1 MKVFVPH
8 RLEAEHPLAFRVS
21 PATLVF
27 ALFGSLRHRD
37 LATRANTQLWRDK
50 ADRLEAASEHQ
61 GDRLPRVAPSAPQAG
76 VIKELSLQTSTA
88 GNVESDDLELET
100 ETETE
105 AGTITF
111 ADLGLGEISLRSLER
126 AGFTTPSPIQAGLIP
141 AALEGRDCLGNA
153 PTGTGKTAAFLLPI
167 LEKIDERERRPQV
180 LILAPTRELAHQIG
194 TEFGRLSF
202 GRRSFAVAVVGGESI
217 IRQQRMLGQGCQV
230 VIATPGRLMDLM
242 SRNAIRLD
250 KVKTV
255 ILDEADQML
264 DIGFRPAVEEI
275 LRSVP
280 EGRQTLLLSATM
292 PKEVR
297 ELAQI
302 FLKDAVDVRLIKDNE
317 DATIP
322 AIRQAYIMVANDRK
336 FDLLIGLIRREEPGR
351 AIVFC
356 RTKRGADRVGMLL
369 RQEGFKADTMHG
381 NLSQAQRNR
390 VLHGFRLGR
399 LSILVAT
406 DVVGRGIDVRGVTH
420 VINFD
425 LPEDPEHYVHRI
437 GRTGRMGSDGAAFS
451 LVIPDQ
457 GKMLDQ
463 IERAISRELDSDVVD
478 GIPAPPRPFFRPQ
491 RPAPGGRRG
500 PARGG
505 RPFHPPRRGGN
516 GNGNNNGGG
525 QSYGGGGPLKG
536 RRDRS
541 TSGAGR

>member
-1 MKVFVPH
+1 
-8 RLEAEHPLAFRVS
+8 
-21 PATLVF
+21 
-27 ALFGSLRHRD
+27 
-37 LATRANTQLWRDK
+37 
-50 ADRLEAASEHQ
+50 
-61 GDRLPRVAPSAPQAG
+61 
-76 VIKELSLQTSTA
+76 LQTSTA
-88 GNVESDDLELET
+88 GNVESEELEI
-100 ETETE
+100 EIDAESE

-111 ADLGLGEISLRSLER
+111 ADLGLGEIALRSLER
-126 AGFTTPSPIQAGLIP
+126 AGYKTPSPIQARLIP
-141 AALEGRDCLGNA
+141 AALDGRDCLGNA

-167 LEKIDERERRPQV
+167 LERIDERERRPQV

-194 TEFGRLSF
+194 AEFGRLSF

-242 SRNAIRLD
+242 GRNAIRLD

-275 LRSVP
+275 LKSVP
-280 EGRQTLLLSATM
+280 DGRQTLLLSATM
-292 PKEVR
+292 PTEVR
-297 ELAQI
+297 DLAKI
-302 FLKDAVDVRLIKDNE
+302 YLKDPVDVRLINDNE

-322 AIRQAYIMVANDRK
+322 AIKQSYIMVAADRK
-336 FDLLIGLIRREEPGR
+336 FDLLIGLIRRETPGR

-356 RTKRGADRVGMLL
+356 RTKRGADRVGLLL

-437 GRTGRMGSDGAAFS
+437 GRTGRMGTDGAAFS

-463 IERAISRELDSDVVD
+463 IERAISRELEGDFVE

-516 GNGNNNGGG
+516 GGGNGGG
-525 QSYGGGGPLKG
+525 HSHSQGGGNYGGGGPRLG
-536 RRDRS
+536 RR
-541 TSGAGR
+541 TPQGAGR

>member
-1 MKVFVPH
+1 M
-8 RLEAEHPLAFRVS
+8 
-21 PATLVF
+21 
-27 ALFGSLRHRD
+27 
-37 LATRANTQLWRDK
+37 
-50 ADRLEAASEHQ
+50 
-61 GDRLPRVAPSAPQAG
+61 
-76 VIKELSLQTSTA
+76 QTSTA
-88 GNVESDDLELET
+88 RNVESELEVEIETDT
-100 ETETE
+100 ETAME
-105 AGTITF
+105 GVTITF
-111 ADLGLGEISLRSLER
+111 ADLGLGEVTLRSLEK
-126 AGFTTPSPIQAGLIP
+126 AGYVTPSPIQARLIP

-153 PTGTGKTAAFLLPI
+153 PTGTGKTAAFLLPV
-167 LEKIDERERRPQV
+167 LEKLDERERRPQV
-180 LILAPTRELAHQIG
+180 LVLAPTRELAHQIG
-194 TEFGRLSF
+194 AEFGRLSF

-242 SRNAIRLD
+242 GRNAIRLD

-275 LRSVP
+275 LKAIP
-280 EGRQTLLLSATM
+280 DGRQTLLMSATM

-297 ELAQI
+297 DLAKI
-302 FLKDAVDVRLIKDNE
+302 YLTDPVDVRLIKDNE

-322 AIRQAYIMVANDRK
+322 AIKQSYIMVAADRK

-356 RTKRGADRVGMLL
+356 RTKRGADRVGLL
-369 RQEGFKADTMHG
+369 QRQDGFKADTMHG

-437 GRTGRMGSDGAAFS
+437 GRTGRMGTDGAAFS

-463 IERAISRELDSDVVD
+463 IERAISRELEADVVD

-516 GNGNNNGGG
+516 GGNNGGG
-525 QSYGGGGPLKG
+525 HSQGGGGNYGGGGPRLG
-536 RRDRS
+536 RR
-541 TSGAGR
+541 TPQGAGR

>member
-1 MKVFVPH
+1 MQTTTEDSTVDVI
-8 RLEAEHPLAFRVS
+8 ETVS
-21 PATLVF
+21 T
-27 ALFGSLRHRD
+27 
-37 LATRANTQLWRDK
+37 T
-50 ADRLEAASEHQ
+50 
-61 GDRLPRVAPSAPQAG
+61 
-76 VIKELSLQTSTA
+76 
-88 GNVESDDLELET
+88 
-100 ETETE
+100 
-105 AGTITF
+105 TF
-111 ADLGLGEISLRSLER
+111 ADLGLGEVTLHALER
-126 AGFTTPSPIQAGLIP
+126 IGYAAPSPIQSLLIP
-141 AALEGRDCLGNA
+141 AALAGRDCLGNA

-167 LEKIDERERRPQV
+167 LEKIDERERKPQA

-194 TEFGRLSF
+194 AEFGRLCA
-202 GRRSFAVAVVGGESI
+202 GRRAFAVAVVGGESI

-242 SRNAIRLD
+242 ARNAIRLD
-250 KVKTV
+250 KVNTV
-255 ILDEADQML
+255 VLDEADQML

-275 LRSVP
+275 LRAIP

-297 ELAQI
+297 DLAQTY
-302 FLKDAVDVRLIKDNE
+302 LVDPEDVRLIKDNE

-322 AIRQAYIMVANDRK
+322 AIRQWYLMVTNDRK
-336 FDLLIGLIRREEPGR
+336 FDMLIGLIRREEPGR

-356 RTKRGADRVGMLL
+356 RTKRGADRVGALL
-369 RQEGFKADTMHG
+369 RQEGFRADTMHG

-406 DVVGRGIDVRGVTH
+406 DVVGRGIDVQGVTH

-457 GKMLDQ
+457 AKMLDQ
-463 IERAISRELDSDVVD
+463 IERAITRELEADQVD
-478 GIPAPPRPFFRPQ
+478 GIPSPPRPVFRPQ
-491 RPAPGGRRG
+491 RPAPGRRG

-505 RPFHPPRRGGN
+505 RPFHPPRRN
-516 GNGNNNGGG
+516 
-525 QSYGGGGPLKG
+525 
-536 RRDRS
+536 
-541 TSGAGR
+541 SGAGYTGNGPIKVRRSPQGAGR